1 MRPFLIIVSL
11 SMVALVAAVAVWTY
25 SALGPSVQAAGQ
37 RVSYAAPDAAAQRG
51 QALGQP
57 IDFSHKIH
65 AGDNQ
70 IACLYCHVGA
80 DKGAVATIPAVQTCM
95 GCHRLVAANKPEI
108 QKLKQYWDKQQPIP
122 WRKVYDLS
130 DHVRFTH
137 KRHVK
142 AGIECQT
149 CHGPVE
155 TMAVIRLQQDLT
167 MGFCVRCHKQR
178 LNDKHTPASL
188 DCATCHR

>member
-1 MRPFLIIVSL
+1 MVDQPEGPFWYWGVYNLLPEVRGETTFPERVEICDLTLDEDGEGMAGAYMTEEDKLSL
-11 SMVALVAAVAVWTY
+11 AEMLDEIGIHRIGVLGFPSPISREEVAAT
-25 SALGPSVQAAGQ
+25 
-37 RVSYAAPDAAAQRG
+37 
-51 QALGQP
+51 
-57 IDFSHKIH
+57 
-65 AGDNQ
+65 
-70 IACLYCHVGA
+70 
-80 DKGAVATIPAVQTCM
+80 
-95 GCHRLVAANKPEI
+95 KPEI
-108 QKLKQYWDKQQPIP
+108 QKLTQYWDTQQPSP
-122 WRKVYDLS
+122 WQKVYDLS

-137 KRHVK
+137 TRHVK